1 VNRRHFL
8 RLSAAG
14 FAGVSLAAC
23 VQPII
28 PSSEIAP
35 EPTSMPA
42 PPTASAAAIT
52 PVPYPAAEP
61 TTLIEPGTTLRN
73 EDTARF
79 FVRYYKALP
88 APDRNQW
95 RLAIGGLVEAPA
107 TLSLTDIRRTLPYHE
122 QNTRMACV
130 EGWSSRATWGGFI
143 YNDLVTLVRAK
154 PAATHVR
161 FDCMDEYW
169 ESVAITELQRAGAL
183 FTTHMNGT
191 YLPAKHGAPLRM
203 ILPWLYGY
211 KGAKVISRLTFSDK
225 EERGFWPTRGPF
237 TTAGDI
243 EAGRDFPLDLG
254 PGEARS
260 ITGGEVTQY

>member
-1 VNRRHFL
+1 
-8 RLSAAG
+8 
-14 FAGVSLAAC
+14 

-28 PSSEIAP
+28 SSPEITPAP
-35 EPTSMPA
+35 AASPTAAPTSPPA
-42 PPTASAAAIT
+42 PSAAAIT
-52 PVPYPAAEP
+52 PIPYPTAEP

-79 FVRYYKALP
+79 FVRYYKAFP
-88 APDRNQW
+88 APDREQW
-95 RLAIGGLVEAPA
+95 RLAIGGLVDAPA
-107 TLSLTDIRRTLPYHE
+107 MLSLANIRRDLPYHE

-143 YNDLVTLVRAK
+143 YNDLAALVRAK

-161 FDCMDEYW
+161 FDCIDDYW

-225 EERGFWPTRGPF
+225 EEKGFWPNRGPF

-260 ITGGEVTQY
+260 IAGGEVTQY